1 EAIITHRLPLEQA
14 ARGYE
19 LFDKAEEECRKVILL
34 PGGSDRPLTEP
45 VDELT
50 PELRVQGV
58 PGF

>member
-1 EAIITHRLPLEQA
+1 
-14 ARGYE
+14 
-19 LFDKAEEECRKVILL
+19 VILL

-45 VDELT
+45 LDELT